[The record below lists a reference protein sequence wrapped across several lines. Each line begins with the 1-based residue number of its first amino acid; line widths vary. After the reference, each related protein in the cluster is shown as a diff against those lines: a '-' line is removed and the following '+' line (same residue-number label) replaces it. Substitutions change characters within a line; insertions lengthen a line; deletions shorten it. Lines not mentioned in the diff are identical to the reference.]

1 MKEDFVL
8 RISILIIQKW
18 RWDLLGLGITGFVF
32 GLATT
37 DPSSYF
43 LHFDTPTQDYMAAT
57 WLQNCWEHVTEK
69 ILPVLL
75 LAPIFRVFGPA
86 PHWETL
92 LLIMATATSL
102 ATVYELTRLFN
113 GTRLAGII
121 AALLLTALPAFQYF
135 SRIHLGYPIPFLLL
149 GWLMIWH
156 KRWAFAGACFG
167 LAITAHYN
175 FWVPVGLSLLAVT
188 LFSRPPTWKNWLTFG
203 LAFVA
208 PLLAVDGLFFF
219 YNGVAFEWNR
229 SVFTEILRLSKLGT
243 STPNPN
249 WLWVGQTVIASN
261 GLILTLILA
270 LGIFAPLFLLRRDK
284 TSLAL
289 SLTYVAMATLYT
301 VQAGL
306 GQAFLV
312 SRVLASSYPF
322 WAICSA
328 TVLTSLINSLRQVSL
343 RRISAGIVVIGLAGA
358 ITHTAIFIRQFTQTP
373 YPRIEQV
380 FVKAAKENRPVRHE
394 GNRWIPLFFAQT
406 YGVELLTNDSRWIEA
421 NTPGQAVLIFENQSP
436 STLSRDNYQVESV
449 EVSSTADTMYAGLT
463 AEAAIPR
470 RFEIWWPTGASS
482 SIGKPSNMPQY
493 STYYGVSG
501 CVTPPPYIKK
511 TLYFYQLVWQKLTG
525 WLGLK

>member
-1 MKEDFVL
+1 MSLSNLPF
-8 RISILIIQKW
+8 RKW
-18 RWDLLGLGITGFVF
+18 RWDVIGIVGAALLLS
-32 GLATT
+32 LATT
-37 DPSSYF
+37 DSSAYF

-75 LAPIFRVFGPA
+75 LAPFFWLFGPD

-92 LLIMATATSL
+92 LLLIATAVSL

-113 GTRLAGII
+113 GSRLAGLM
-121 AALLLTALPAFQYF
+121 ATLLLTALPAFQYF
-135 SRIHLGYPIPFLLL
+135 SRIHLGYPTPFLLL

-156 KRWAFAGACFG
+156 KRWAWAGACFG

-175 FWVPVGLSLLAVT
+175 LWVPVGLSVLVLAV
-188 LFSRPPTWKNWLTFG
+188 FSRPDTWKNWLTFG
-203 LAFVA
+203 LAFAV

-229 SVFTEILRLSKLGT
+229 SVFTEVLRLSKLGEGA
-243 STPNPN
+243 PKPN
-249 WLWVGQTVIASN
+249 WLWVGQTVIASD
-261 GLILTLILA
+261 GLILTLVLAIGVFTPLIL
-270 LGIFAPLFLLRRDK
+270 FRRDK
-284 TSLAL
+284 TGLAL
-289 SLTYVAMATLYT
+289 SLTFIAVATLYT

-306 GQAFLV
+306 GRAFLV
-312 SRVLASSYPF
+312 SRVLAPSYPF
-322 WAICSA
+322 WAICST
-328 TVLTSLINSLRQVSL
+328 TVVSSLIDGLRQFSL
-343 RRISAGIVVIGLAGA
+343 KHISKGIIVIGLAGV
-358 ITHTAIFIRQFTQTP
+358 ITHTAIFIHQFTQTP

-380 FVKAAKENRPVRHE
+380 FVKAAKENRPVRHG

-436 STLSRDNYQVESV
+436 SILSRDNYQVESV
-449 EVSSTADTMYAGLT
+449 EVSSAADAVYAGLT
-463 AEAAIPR
+463 TEAAIPR
-470 RFEIWWPTGASS
+470 HFEIWWPTGTSS

-493 STYYGVSG
+493 STYYGGSG